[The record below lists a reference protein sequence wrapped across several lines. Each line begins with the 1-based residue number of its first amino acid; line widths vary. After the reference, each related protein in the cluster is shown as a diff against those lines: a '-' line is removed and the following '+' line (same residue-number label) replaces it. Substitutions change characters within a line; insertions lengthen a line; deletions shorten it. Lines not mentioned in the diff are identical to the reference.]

1 MKNVAVFIFSC
12 FFSVVIFAQDS
23 TRLLADKP
31 FVLGTIHEIQSN
43 VLGEKRTINVYLPV
57 GYNQNDTTRYPVI
70 YLLDGST
77 DEDFIHIAGLVQF
90 LNFPWVNKLPNSI
103 LVGIANVDRRRDF
116 TFPTTIEK
124 DKKDF
129 PTTGGSAKFIQFL
142 ESELQPFIE
151 RTYKTTATR
160 TIIGQSLGGL
170 LATEILFKK
179 PQLFNKY
186 IIVSPSLWWNNESL
200 LQVPP
205 RFLNAQTDSSICV
218 YVANGKE
225 GKIMEMDTKRLV
237 DILGKARNIKVTFE
251 FFTDENHASIL
262 HNAAYKGLE
271 AVNKIEDVKRIQ
283 ENGSSK

>member
-1 MKNVAVFIFSC
+1 MKKNVALFIFSC
-12 FFSVVIFAQDS
+12 FFSLTIFAQDS
-23 TRLLADKP
+23 AVLLSEKP
-31 FVLGTIHEIQSN
+31 FVLGTIHEIKSS

-57 GYNQNDTTRYPVI
+57 GYNQNDSVSYPVI
-70 YLLDGST
+70 YLLDGSA

-151 RTYKTTATR
+151 RTYKTTATK
-160 TIIGQSLGGL
+160 TIVGQSLGGL

-179 PQLFNKY
+179 PHLFNKY

-205 RFLNAQTDSSICV
+205 RFLNAPTNSPISV

-225 GKIMEMDTKRLV
+225 GKIMEADTKRLV
-237 DILGKARNIKVTFE
+237 DIVSKAGNIKVAFE
-251 FFTDENHASIL
+251 YFTDENHASIL
-262 HNAAYKGLE
+262 HNAAYKGFE
-271 AVNKIEDVKRIQ
+271 AVNKVEDEEKIQ
-283 ENGSSK
+283 KN